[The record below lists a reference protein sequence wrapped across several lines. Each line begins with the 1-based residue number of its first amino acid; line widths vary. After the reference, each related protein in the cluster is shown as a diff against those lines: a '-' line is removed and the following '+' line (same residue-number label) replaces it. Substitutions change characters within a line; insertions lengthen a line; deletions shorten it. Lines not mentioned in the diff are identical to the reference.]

1 MNRTYWFTTVKW
13 LAVIF
18 LVMFLGFQ
26 TYQSLYSSYSTESAI
41 YYEDYDGIPITG
53 LVIRD
58 ENVITADTAGVMSYT
73 VPEGGRVAK
82 DGLVASVYA
91 NESAAQAA
99 VRGEELDEEIAA
111 LTAIQ
116 QYNDVTAA
124 DLDLLDAQIQT
135 AFLSMLEGKTTGR
148 YGSLYTGSG
157 QLLSLLNRKQ
167 IVTGR
172 TQDFSGRIAVLQ
184 AEKQSLARGAPVQ
197 TVTSAFAGYF
207 VSTVDGYEDVLS
219 TEMIE
224 ALSPAQLEDLR
235 PAVRPTDGVVGKV
248 VSDYEWYIAANI
260 SFSDSLKLKEGTEM
274 TLKTA
279 LSTMPDL
286 PVTVKK
292 INKGASGEDV
302 CVVFGCKYMNGEL
315 AGIRNQPMT
324 IVLHNYAGLR
334 VNAKAIRIVEGQ
346 KGVYVLNGT
355 EAKFVP
361 IEILYAASGYSV
373 CAMSD
378 STDGLRLY
386 DEIIVKGKNLYNG
399 KVLK

>member
-1 MNRTYWFTTVKW
+1 MKRTYLFTTVKW
-13 LAVIF
+13 LVVLF

-26 TYQSLYSSYSTESAI
+26 AYRSLYSSYSTESAI

-58 ENVITADTAGVMSYT
+58 ENIITVDSAGVMSYT

-91 NESAAQAA
+91 SEAAAQAA
-99 VRGEELDEEIAA
+99 VRAEELEAEIAG
-111 LTAIQ
+111 LTAVQ

-135 AFLSMLEGKTTGR
+135 SFLGMLEGEATGR
-148 YGSLYTGSG
+148 YQSLYAAGD

-167 IVTGR
+167 VVTGR
-172 TQDFSGRIAVLQ
+172 VQDFSGRIAALQ
-184 AEKQSLARGAPVQ
+184 AEKDALGNNAPVQ
-197 TVTSAFAGYF
+197 TVSSSFAGYF
-207 VSTVDGYEDVLS
+207 VSTVDGYEGLLS
-219 TEMIE
+219 TEMIDS
-224 ALSPAQLEDLR
+224 LSPADLKNLQ
-235 PAVRPTDGVVGKV
+235 PAAVPAGGVVGKV
-248 VSDYEWYIAANI
+248 VSDYEWYIAANV
-260 SFSDSLKLKEGTEM
+260 SFSDSLKLKEGAEM
-274 TLKTA
+274 TLKTS
-279 LSTMPDL
+279 LTTMPDL

-292 INKGASGEDV
+292 INKGGSGDDV
-302 CVVFGCKYMNGEL
+302 CVVFSCKYMNGEL
-315 AGIRNQPMT
+315 AGIRTQPMT

-334 VNAKAIRIVEGQ
+334 VSAKAIRIVEGQ
-346 KGVYVLNGT
+346 KGVYIRNGT

-378 STDGLRLY
+378 SADGLRLY